1 MTDCWKVVQTS
12 AAAHLRGPSY
22 NWASFCLLL
31 VVASL
36 DSVALG
42 RFSCLESWC
51 SAQNEVNASPAGS
64 VLPRPG
70 LAASRWP
77 GAEGSCRHLFS
88 HVSQRAVPVRG
99 LVSWC
104 EDPACSWGTQSP
116 GDLAGPPPQDALVL
130 TSCGAALCWLLRRP
144 LVLRGRNSL
153 HPHMHFPREQSAMR
167 TCGFCLLN
175 HGNISHALTCFSHHL
190 HIFNLALLSMLLLS
204 SLLSWKCD

>member
-1 MTDCWKVVQTS
+1 M
-12 AAAHLRGPSY
+12 
-22 NWASFCLLL
+22 
-31 VVASL
+31 
-36 DSVALG
+36 ALG

-144 LVLRGRNSL
+144 LVLRGL
-153 HPHMHFPREQSAMR
+153 HVLTQREKQSPPTHVLPQRAECNAHLWVLPSEPRK
-167 TCGFCLLN
+167 
-175 HGNISHALTCFSHHL
+175 H
-190 HIFNLALLSMLLLS
+190 
-204 SLLSWKCD
+204 